1 MAFQK
6 IRSWVG
12 TVQDYSRRHRFEL
25 LSLLIVLAL
34 AALITAIVLLKPM
47 PPRTLTMAT
56 GPEGSA
62 YHEFGMRYREIL
74 AREGIRL
81 RLLTT
86 AGDVENLA
94 RLRDSKAN
102 VAVGLVKSGIT
113 SGKES
118 PGLAS
123 LGTVFYE
130 PMWFFYR
137 DVDWGKGVDAWKGKR
152 ISIGPNGSG
161 TQQEAVKLLART
173 GIDRDFALLL
183 PLTHQEAGD
192 KLVRDEIDAAIMLAS
207 WNDPVVQ
214 RLLKDKGIKLVS
226 YPRVDAYVAL
236 FPYLN
241 KLVLP
246 QGVVDLAQNLPPANV
261 NLMAPKGSLVV
272 RNDLHPA
279 LQYLL
284 LDAAEQIHSGPGIFQ
299 KAGQFPAAESIDLPL
314 SEEARQFYK
323 SGKPFFQRQLPFWMA
338 ALLDRLLVLLV
349 PIIGV
354 IYPLA
359 RFLPSVYD
367 SSMRKRIYRLY
378 GELRLLEKDLED
390 RPTGQGMADLNE
402 RLDRIQYKANRI
414 RVPATYANMLYTLRG
429 HIVQVREIIRRL

>member
-1 MAFQK
+1 MAFRK
-6 IRSWVG
+6 ISSWVG
-12 TVQDYSRRHRFEL
+12 TVRDCSRRHRLEFL
-25 LSLLIVLAL
+25 GLMIVLAL
-34 AALITAIVLLKPM
+34 AALITVIALLKPM

-62 YHEFGMRYREIL
+62 YHEFGMQYREIL

-81 RLLTT
+81 RLSTT
-86 AGDVENLA
+86 AGDMENLA
-94 RLRDSKAN
+94 RLRDSKAG
-102 VAVGLVKSGIT
+102 VAVGFLKSGLT

-137 DVDWGKGVDAWKGKR
+137 DVDWGKGLEALKGKR

-173 GIDRDFALLL
+173 GIDRSFAHLL
-183 PLTHQEAGD
+183 PLNHQEAGD
-192 KLVRDEIDAAIMLAS
+192 RLVRGEIDVAVLLAS

-214 RLLKDKGIKLVS
+214 RLLKDKGIELKG
-226 YPRVDAYVAL
+226 YPRVDAYIAL
-236 FPYLN
+236 FPYLH

-246 QGVVDLAQNLPPANV
+246 QGVIDLAQNRPPADI

-323 SGKPFFQRQLPFWMA
+323 SGKPFFQRQMPFWLA
-338 ALLDRLLVLLV
+338 ALLDRLLVLLIPV
-349 PIIGV
+349 FGV

-359 RFLPSVYD
+359 RLLPSVYD
-367 SSMRKRIYRLY
+367 SSMKQRIYRLY
-378 GELRLLEKDLED
+378 GELSLLEEDLRD
-390 RPTGQGMADLNE
+390 RRTGPGVADLIE
-402 RLDRIQYKANRI
+402 RLDRIGDKANRI
-414 RVPATYANMLYTLRG
+414 RVPATYANMLYSLRG
-429 HIVQVREIIRRL
+429 HIVQVREVIKRL

>member
-1 MAFQK
+1 MAFRK
-6 IRSWVG
+6 ISSWVG
-12 TVQDYSRRHRFEL
+12 TVRDYLRRHRLEFL
-25 LSLLIVLAL
+25 GLVIVLAL
-34 AALITAIVLLKPM
+34 AALIAAIALLKPM

-62 YHEFGMRYREIL
+62 YHEFGMQYREIL

-81 RLLTT
+81 RLSTT
-86 AGDVENLA
+86 AGDMENLA
-94 RLRDSKAN
+94 RLRDSKAS
-102 VAVGLVKSGIT
+102 VAVGFLKSGIT

-137 DVDWGKGVDAWKGKR
+137 DVDWGKGLEALKGKR

-173 GIDRDFALLL
+173 GIDRSFAHLL
-183 PLTHQEAGD
+183 PLNHQEAGD
-192 KLVRDEIDAAIMLAS
+192 RLVRGEIDVAVLLAS

-214 RLLKDKGIKLVS
+214 RLLKDKGIELKG
-226 YPRVDAYVAL
+226 YPRVDAYIAL
-236 FPYLN
+236 FPYLH

-246 QGVVDLAQNLPPANV
+246 QGVIDLAQNRPPADI

-323 SGKPFFQRQLPFWMA
+323 SGKPFFQRQMPFWLA
-338 ALLDRLLVLLV
+338 ALLDRLLVLLIPV
-349 PIIGV
+349 FGV

-359 RFLPSVYD
+359 RLLPSVYD
-367 SSMRKRIYRLY
+367 SSMKQRIYRLY
-378 GELRLLEKDLED
+378 GELSLLEEDLRD
-390 RPTGQGMADLNE
+390 RRTGPGVADLIE
-402 RLDRIQYKANRI
+402 RLDRIGDKANRI
-414 RVPATYANMLYTLRG
+414 RVPATYANMLYSLRG
-429 HIVQVREIIRRL
+429 HIVQVREVIKRL

>member
-1 MAFQK
+1 MAFRK
-6 IRSWVG
+6 IRSWVD
-12 TVQDYSRRHRFEL
+12 TVRDYSRRHRLEF

-34 AALITAIVLLKPM
+34 AALITAIALLKPM

-62 YHEFGMRYREIL
+62 YHAFGMQYREIL

-94 RLRDSKAN
+94 RLKDSKSS
-102 VAVGLVKSGIT
+102 VAVGFLKSGIT

-137 DVDWGKGVDAWKGKR
+137 DVDWGKGLEALKGKR

-173 GIDRDFALLL
+173 GIDRGFAHLL

-192 KLVRDEIDAAIMLAS
+192 RLVRGEIDAAVMLAS

-214 RLLKDKGIKLVS
+214 RLLKDKGIKLKS
-226 YPRVDAYVAL
+226 YPRVDAYIAL
-236 FPYLN
+236 FPYLH

-246 QGVVDLAQNLPPANV
+246 QGVVDLAQNQPPADI

-314 SEEARQFYK
+314 SDEARQFYK
-323 SGKPFFQRQLPFWMA
+323 SGKPFFQRQLPFWLA
-338 ALLDRLLVLLV
+338 ALLDRLLVLLIPV
-349 PIIGV
+349 IGV

-359 RFLPSVYD
+359 RLLPSVYD
-367 SSMRKRIYRLY
+367 SSMKQRIYRLY
-378 GELRLLEKDLED
+378 GELSLLEKDLRD
-390 RPTGQGMADLNE
+390 RPTGQGVADLNE
-402 RLDRIQYKANRI
+402 RLDRIGDKANRI

-429 HIVQVREIIRRL
+429 HIVQVREVIRRL

>member
-1 MAFQK
+1 MAFRRIK
-6 IRSWVG
+6 PWVS
-12 TVQDYSRRHRFEL
+12 TLRDYSRRHRFEF
-25 LSLLIVLAL
+25 LSLLVVLGL
-34 AALITAIVLLKPM
+34 TALITAIALLKPM

-74 AREGIRL
+74 ARQGIRL

-86 AGDVENLA
+86 AGDVENLS
-94 RLRDSKAN
+94 RLRDSKSS
-102 VAVGLVKSGIT
+102 VAVGFLKSGIT
-113 SGKES
+113 SRKDS

-137 DVDWGKGVDAWKGKR
+137 NVDWEKRLEALKGKR
-152 ISIGPNGSG
+152 ISIGSNGSG
-161 TQQEAVKLLART
+161 TQQEAVKLLAQT
-173 GIDRDFALLL
+173 GVDQGFAHLL

-192 KLVRDEIDAAIMLAS
+192 SLVRGEIDAAVMLAS
-207 WNDPVVQ
+207 WNDSVVQ
-214 RLLKDKGIKLVS
+214 RLLKDKGIELKS
-226 YPRVDAYVAL
+226 YPRVDAYIAI
-236 FPYLN
+236 FPYLH

-246 QGVVDLAQNLPPANV
+246 QGVIDLAQNRPPADI

-279 LQYLL
+279 LQFLL
-284 LDAAEQIHSGPGIFQ
+284 LDAAEEIHSGPGIFQ

-323 SGKPFFQRQLPFWMA
+323 SGKPFFQRQLPFWLA
-338 ALLDRLLVLLV
+338 ALLDRLLVLLIPV
-349 PIIGV
+349 IGV

-359 RFLPSVYD
+359 RLLPSVYA
-367 SSMRKRIYRLY
+367 SSMRQRIYRLY
-378 GELRLLEKDLED
+378 GELRFLEKDLGN

-402 RLDRIQYKANRI
+402 RLDRIEDKASRI

-429 HIVQVREIIRRL
+429 HIVQVRGAIRKL